1 MSKTDPK
8 CYPVADPLHFR
19 GSKSDRSPS
28 LHEMVESWNRLE
40 TFDFRA
46 CQRGEETDRGGFQRM
61 TENASRYRF
70 MPERSTVLR
79 RAETTAK
86 RAEKRK
92 QKEMHH
98 ARLDHEINR
107 LLNACAPFPQLKTSN

>member
-1 MSKTDPK
+1 MSKTDPA
-8 CYPVADPLHFR
+8 CYPTVDPLHYR

-46 CQRGEETDRGGFQRM
+46 
-61 TENASRYRF
+61 
-70 MPERSTVLR
+70 
-79 RAETTAK
+79 ETTAK

-98 ARLDHEINR
+98 ARLDHEINH
-107 LLNACAPFPQLKTSN
+107 LLNACAPFPATENE